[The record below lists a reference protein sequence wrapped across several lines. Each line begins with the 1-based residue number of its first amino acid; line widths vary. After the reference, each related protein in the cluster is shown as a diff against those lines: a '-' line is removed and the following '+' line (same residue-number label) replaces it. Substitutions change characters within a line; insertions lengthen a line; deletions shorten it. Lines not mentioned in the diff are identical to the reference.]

1 MNNTFC
7 KYNNNVIITNDKQPL
22 SCLQTPNKC
31 FVSNYN
37 KVINFPSLYTDI
49 NSNTIL
55 EQTELACEF
64 SSNGRVSANID
75 NTKYKFATYD
85 FAKAP
90 NQLSENS
97 FYSMYQP
104 AIVNGSLNYQTLT
117 NIHSNAKN
125 LFIEVPNTSNPSVPT
140 FNPNTYQ
147 YNPYDINY
155 NLSNSSNAIPTN
167 TTNTDTITS
176 TKQIIQDVIS
186 NKDNN
191 TFFNMMF
198 ILIGILLIVLFLA
211 VLSLIFYRG

>member
-31 FVSNYN
+31 FVSNYD
-37 KVINFPSLYTDI
+37 KVINFPSIYADI

-55 EQTELACEF
+55 EQTDLSCHF
-64 SSNGRVSANID
+64 SSNGRVSTNID
-75 NTKYKFATYD
+75 NTKFKFATYD
-85 FAKAP
+85 FANAP

-104 AIVNGSLNYQTLT
+104 AIVNGSLNYQTLS

-125 LFIEVPNTSNPSVPT
+125 LFIDVPNTSN
-140 FNPNTYQ
+140 FNPNAYR

-155 NLSNSSNAIPTN
+155 NLTNSSNVTPTN
-167 TTNTDTITS
+167 TTTNTDTISS
-176 TKQIIQDVIS
+176 TKQIIQDVLA

-211 VLSLIFYRG
+211 VLSLIFYRE